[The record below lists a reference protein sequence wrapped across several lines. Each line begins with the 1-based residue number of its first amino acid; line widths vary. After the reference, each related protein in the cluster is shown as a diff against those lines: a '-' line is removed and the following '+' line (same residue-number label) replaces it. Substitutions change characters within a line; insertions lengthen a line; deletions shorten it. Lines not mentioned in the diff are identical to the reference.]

1 MKHNILALT
10 LAGLGL
16 MASVSASAKDVYVYS
31 TTGNEM
37 GRTDNVKQ
45 IVFDNGKITI
55 VPHSGEKADYSLA
68 DVGCV
73 SFKYLGLNGISAPEA
88 AGITAALNGGTLS
101 VTSDSVISEIRVYN
115 TAGSLTGYCA
125 PSACRATMK
134 IDTRGVSF
142 VVVNG
147 DGVSR
152 TFKIAR

>member
-10 LAGLGL
+10 LTGLGL
-16 MASVSASAKDVYVYS
+16 MASVAASAKDVYVYS

-73 SFKYLGLNGISAPEA
+73 SFKYLDLNGISAPKQP
-88 AGITAALNGGTLS
+88 
-101 VTSDSVISEIRVYN
+101 V
-115 TAGSLTGYCA
+115 SL
-125 PSACRATMK
+125 PL
-134 IDTRGVSF
+134 
-142 VVVNG
+142 
-147 DGVSR
+147 
-152 TFKIAR
+152 